1 MAKGIKVVWRKLGRE
16 VAWGQAHFDAAR
28 PLIEIDP
35 RLGAK
40 RQLEVLCHE
49 ILHLAVFPGD
59 TTPTTEKLVDA
70 AGKKL
75 CDTLWKQNYRRVMME
90 KNTNPPRI
98 T

>member
-16 VAWGQAHFDAAR
+16 VAWGQAHFDPAH
-28 PLIEIDP
+28 PLIEVDP
-35 RLGAK
+35 RIGAK

-49 ILHLAVFPGD
+49 VLHITLFPD
-59 TTPTTEKLVDA
+59 DVSPATEKLVDA

-75 CDTLWKQNYRRVMME
+75 CETLWKQNYRRVLMD
-90 KNTNPPRI
+90 KNTKPPRI

>member
-16 VAWGQAHFDAAR
+16 VAWGQAHFDPAH
-28 PLIEIDP
+28 PLIEVDP
-35 RLGAK
+35 RIGAK

-49 ILHLAVFPGD
+49 VLHITLFPD
-59 TTPTTEKLVDA
+59 DLSPATEKLVDA

-75 CDTLWKQNYRRVMME
+75 CETLWKQNYRRVLMD
-90 KNTNPPRI
+90 KNTKPPRI

>member
-1 MAKGIKVVWRKLGRE
+1 MSKGIKVVWRKLGRE
-16 VAWGQAHFDAAR
+16 VAWGQAHFDPAH
-28 PLIEIDP
+28 PLIEVDP

-49 ILHLAVFPGD
+49 VLHITLFPD
-59 TTPTTEKLVDA
+59 DVSPATEKIVDA

-75 CDTLWKQNYRRVMME
+75 CDTLWKQNYRRVLMD
-90 KNTNPPRI
+90 KNNKPPRI